1 MEFEKLIVFEGLNG
15 SGKATQTKLLVDYLK
30 SKNNPVETIEFP
42 IYDSVI
48 GKLIKDYLSE
58 KKEQDTYFI
67 SLMYELDRFQVRKKM
82 LDILNE
88 GKYLILDRYFYSN
101 LTFQKVLAQDQNFMP
116 WIKCVQGPL
125 PKPKYKIYLKMPLE
139 YTIENMKNKKKDWHE
154 QDLEFMQKVY
164 DEYIEL
170 TKDWIIIECVKNNSL
185 RTIDD
190 IHNEVVLRLNL

>member
-30 SKNNPVETIEFP
+30 TKNNAVETIEFP

-48 GKLIKDYLSE
+48 GKLIKDYLAE
-58 KKEQDTYFI
+58 KREQDTYFI

-82 LDILNE
+82 LDILNAN
-88 GKYLILDRYFYSN
+88 KYLVLDRYFYSN
-101 LTFQKVLAQDQNFMP
+101 LTFQKVLANDPEFVP
-116 WIKCVQGPL
+116 WIECVQKPL
-125 PKPKYKIYLKMPLE
+125 PKPKYKIYLKMSLE

-164 DEYIEL
+164 DEYIAL
-170 TKDWIIIECVKNNSL
+170 TKDWIVIDCIKENKL
-185 RTIDD
+185 RTIAD
-190 IHNEVVLRLNL
+190 IHNEVVSRLNI